1 MCGRAL
7 YWQLGWLAATTCD
20 DVLLLSL
27 VPAHL
32 CRVYYHPYVER
43 RAAESGI
50 RAEAVSGEAT
60 YAPIFAV
67 QSKEQPKQ
75 QRCMKL
81 LKESKMANGN
91 GRHWGINPDLNAHAC
106 DIKTVRDLA

>member
-32 CRVYYHPYVER
+32 CRLYYHPNDER
-43 RAAESGI
+43 RGAESGI
-50 RAEAVSGEAT
+50 RAEAVTGEAT
-60 YAPIFAV
+60 YAPIFAA
-67 QSKEQPKQ
+67 QSKEQSKQ
-75 QRCMKL
+75 QHCIKL
-81 LKESKMANGN
+81 LKEALGHQS
-91 GRHWGINPDLNAHAC
+91 RS
-106 DIKTVRDLA
+106 